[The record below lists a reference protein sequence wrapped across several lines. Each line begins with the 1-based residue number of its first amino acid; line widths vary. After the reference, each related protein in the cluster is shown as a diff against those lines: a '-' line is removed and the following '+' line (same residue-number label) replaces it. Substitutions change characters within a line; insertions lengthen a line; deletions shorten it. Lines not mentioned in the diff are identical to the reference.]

1 MTIVSSSQHWDEVY
15 TRKASD
21 QVSWYQRAPR
31 MSLELITETGLSSSD
46 PVIDVGGGAS
56 QLVDALLDRGFAD
69 VSVLD
74 ISRAA
79 IAASQARLGAR
90 GARVHWVCADVTTW
104 HPERTYQLW
113 HDRAVFHFLTDRADQ
128 QRYASTAAAAI
139 APCGWL
145 TLATFALDG
154 PTMCSGLPVARWD
167 ADGLAARFA
176 PEFVAVDEQR
186 EDHVTP
192 SGQVQPF
199 VWVLLQHR

>member
-1 MTIVSSSQHWDEVY
+1 VSSSQHWDEVY

-79 IAASQARLGAR
+79 IAASQARIGAR
-90 GARVHWVCADVTTW
+90 GSQVHWICADVTTW
-104 HPERTYQLW
+104 RPERTYQLW

-128 QRYASTAAAAI
+128 DRYARTAAVAI
-139 APCGWL
+139 APGGWL

-154 PTMCSGLPVARWD
+154 PTTCSGLPVARWD

-176 PEFVAVDEQR
+176 PDFLAVDEQR

-199 VWVLLQHR
+199 IWVLLQHR